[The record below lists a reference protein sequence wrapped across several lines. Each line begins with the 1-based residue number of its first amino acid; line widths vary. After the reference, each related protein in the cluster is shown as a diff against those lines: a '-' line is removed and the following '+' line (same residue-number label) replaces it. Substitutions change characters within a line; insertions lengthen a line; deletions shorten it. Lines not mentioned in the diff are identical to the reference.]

1 MTKNTAD
8 ETKKTYTNQTY
19 TKQGA
24 ASSTAREGARVMG
37 TVLVTSGTGK
47 TGRRVAERLA
57 ALGVPV
63 RAGSRAGS
71 RAGGVPFDWQDESG
85 WAAALDGTEA
95 AYVAYYPDL
104 AVPGAAGAMAAF
116 GRVAAASGLRR
127 VVLLSGRG
135 EPQAAVAEEALRGA
149 CGEVELTVVR
159 SAFFAQNFSEG
170 ALLDSVLG
178 GELVFPAGSAAEPF
192 LDIDDL
198 ADVVV
203 AALTGDG
210 HAGAV
215 YELTGPRSLTFEEAA
230 EELGR
235 AAGRPV
241 RYVPVSGPAY
251 AEVLE
256 GFGVSGPEAGFLAE
270 LFATL
275 LDGHNSATTDD
286 VKRVLGREAK
296 EFTAFT
302 REAARDGAWHG

>member
-8 ETKKTYTNQTY
+8 ETKKTYT
-19 TKQGA
+19 KQGA
-24 ASSTAREGARVMG
+24 ADATAREGREGARIMG

-71 RAGGVPFDWQDESG
+71 RAGEVPFDWQDESG

-116 GRVAAASGLRR
+116 GRAAAASGLRR

-149 CGEVELTVVR
+149 CGEAELTVVR

-178 GELVFPAGSAAEPF
+178 GELVFPAGSTAEPF

-302 REAARDGAWHG
+302 REAARDGAWHA

>member
-1 MTKNTAD
+1 MTKNTAN
-8 ETKKTYTNQTY
+8 ETKKTYR
-19 TKQGA
+19 KQGA
-24 ASSTAREGARVMG
+24 ADSTAREGTRVMG

-63 RAGSRAGS
+63 RAGSRAGE
-71 RAGGVPFDWQDESG
+71 VPFDWEDESG

-149 CGEVELTVVR
+149 CGEVGLTVVR

-178 GELVFPAGSAAEPF
+178 GELVFPAGSTAEPF

-241 RYVPVSGPAY
+241 RYVPVSGAAY

-275 LDGHNSATTDD
+275 LDGHNTATTDD

-302 REAARDGAWHG
+302 REAARDGAWHD

>member
-1 MTKNTAD
+1 MTENA
-8 ETKKTYTNQTY
+8 YTRRDDDSSSNNNGDDGR
-19 TKQGA
+19 GA
-24 ASSTAREGARVMG
+24 GRTTG

-47 TGRRVAERLA
+47 TGRRVVERLT

-63 RAGSRAGS
+63 RSGSRTGE
-71 RAGGVPFDWQDESG
+71 VPFDWQDDTG
-85 WAAALDGTEA
+85 WEAALRGTEA

-104 AVPGAAGAMAAF
+104 AVPGAAEAMAAF
-116 GRVAAASGLRR
+116 GRTATACGVRR

-135 EPQAAVAEEALRGA
+135 EPQAAAAEEALRGA
-149 CGEVELTVVR
+149 AGRAEVTVVR

-170 ALLDSVLG
+170 ALLDGVIG
-178 GELVFPAGSAAEPF
+178 GELVFPAGTTAEPF
-192 LDIDDL
+192 LDLDDL

-215 YELTGPRSLTFEEAA
+215 YELTGPRSLTFEQAA
-230 EELGR
+230 GELGR

-241 RYVPVSGPAY
+241 RYTPVTGPAY
-251 AEVLE
+251 ASLLE
-256 GFGVSGPEAGFLAE
+256 EFGLAETEAEFLSE

-275 LDGHNSATTDD
+275 LDGHNAATTDD
-286 VKRVLGREAK
+286 VKRVLGREPKGFAD
-296 EFTAFT
+296 FA

>member
-1 MTKNTAD
+1 MFAAPGSRKSGAMTKNT
-8 ETKKTYTNQTY
+8 TNTTY
-19 TKQGA
+19 TKKGA
-24 ASSTAREGARVMG
+24 ADATAQEGARVMG

-47 TGRRVAERLA
+47 TGRRVAERLT

-63 RAGSRAGS
+63 RAGSRAGE
-71 RAGGVPFDWQDESG
+71 VPFDWQDESG

-116 GRVAAASGLRR
+116 GRFAAASGLRR

-178 GELVFPAGSAAEPF
+178 GELVFPAGSTAEPF

-230 EELGR
+230 AELGR

-256 GFGVSGPEAGFLAE
+256 GFGVFGPEAGFLAE

>member
-1 MTKNTAD
+1 MTEKP
-8 ETKKTYTNQTY
+8 Y
-19 TKQGA
+19 TKRPV
-24 ASSTAREGARVMG
+24 STDTGTPGGRKSGRKSGQEEVRAVG

-47 TGRRVAERLA
+47 TGRRVAERLT

-63 RAGSRAGS
+63 RAGSRT
-71 RAGGVPFDWQDESG
+71 GGVRFDWQDESG
-85 WAAALDGTEA
+85 WAAALTGAEA
-95 AYVAYYPDL
+95 AYITYYPDL
-104 AVPGAAGAMAAF
+104 AVPGAPAAMAAF
-116 GRVAAASGLRR
+116 GRLAAASGLRR

-135 EPQAAVAEEALRGA
+135 EPQAAVAEEALRDAVGT
-149 CGEVELTVVR
+149 VELTVVR

-178 GELVFPAGSAAEPF
+178 GELVFPAGSTAEPF

-203 AALTGDG
+203 AALTRDG

-230 EELGR
+230 GELGR

-241 RYVPVSGPAY
+241 RYVPVSAAAY
-251 AEVLE
+251 ADVLE
-256 GFGVSGPEAGFLAE
+256 GYGVSGPEAGFLAE
-270 LFATL
+270 LFAGL
-275 LDGHNSATTDD
+275 LDGHNSVTTDG

-296 EFTAFT
+296 EFTAFA

>member
-24 ASSTAREGARVMG
+24 AGSTAREGARVMG

-63 RAGSRAGS
+63 RAGSRAGA

-286 VKRVLGREAK
+286 VKRMLGREAK
-296 EFTAFT
+296 DFTAFT